1 MEPQPSLKIDPLE
14 LSELMQI
21 LTKKTFSVYKVT
33 WLDFVNFAQITVDNP
48 PKESDFYGFFTK
60 KRDSGFCGNSIK
72 CVYSHLNKFYFHLY
86 KEKLTVNTFINI
98 KIS

>member
-72 CVYSHLNKFYFHLY
+72 FTGTAFVPFVNPRPKFFQHRF
-86 KEKLTVNTFINI
+86 V
-98 KIS
+98 SRS